1 MPQMLSLPPVF
12 KIVRSGSGWWRLIEL
27 HGGRWIVLVANMT
40 QADAIEALDRWRATF
55 ASWQ

>member
-1 MPQMLSLPPVF
+1 MLSLPPVF